1 MPSKI
6 IKNKLLLVEGQ
17 DEIKF
22 FTAFLAKYEIA
33 DIQILESKGKD
44 QFRAELDLIM
54 NEREFEDVI
63 SVGVIR
69 DADESQQAAV
79 DSICHHLR
87 QVGLPVPN
95 GHCQFKSDGVR
106 NVGVFIA
113 PGFTDKGMLESLIL
127 ESLGDHPVKIAS
139 GEYLDNLKNLLAP
152 VNQTCAFNYPRNIHK
167 AHMHAF
173 LAGMEK
179 FIPSA
184 GLAAQKGYY
193 NLDSD
198 VFNEV
203 RDFLKGL

>member
-1 MPSKI
+1 MSSKI
-6 IKNKLLLVEGQ
+6 SKNKLLLVEGQ

-22 FTAFLAKYEIA
+22 FSAFLSNSNIV

-44 QFRAELDLIM
+44 QFRSELDLIM
-54 NEREFEDVI
+54 NEPQFENVVSI
-63 SVGVIR
+63 GIVR
-69 DADESQQAAV
+69 DADESQASAV
-79 DSICHHLR
+79 ESICYHLR
-87 QVGLPVPN
+87 QVGLPVPA
-95 GHCQFKSDGVR
+95 GHCQFKS
-106 NVGVFIA
+106 NNNMKVGIFIA

-139 GEYLDNLKNLLAP
+139 GQYIDNLKDILAP
-152 VNQTCAFNYPRNIHK
+152 ANENCQFNFPRNIHK

-193 NLDSD
+193 NLDSV
-198 VFNEV
+198 VFNDI
-203 RDFLKGL
+203 RAFLAQI